1 MFANGVSER
10 AHSNLGVFSCSI
22 TKGNFWASQLKPTF
36 LSHSSSSLSKVLVE
50 DLFGEAAKER
60 EVEKIANKLPEAKT
74 CKSFDTFEIL
84 AKFAGTRS
92 LTGLV
97 SPLKEVGQ
105 YIISTLTD
113 EKHLSFGM
121 SHF

>member
-1 MFANGVSER
+1 MFLNVCKTVCLKEPIQILEFFPVRLRKAIFWF
-10 AHSNLGVFSCSI
+10 HNLSQHFFSRD
-22 TKGNFWASQLKPTF
+22 
-36 LSHSSSSLSKVLVE
+36 SSSLSKVLVE

-97 SPLKEVGQ
+97 SPLKEVGVNFS
-105 YIISTLTD
+105 ITS
-113 EKHLSFGM
+113 GN
-121 SHF
+121 

>member
-36 LSHSSSSLSKVLVE
+36 PSHNSSSLSKVLVE

-74 CKSFDTFEIL
+74 SKSFDTFEIL

-97 SPLKEVGQ
+97 SPLKEVGLNFS
-105 YIISTLTD
+105 ISSA
-113 EKHLSFGM
+113 H
-121 SHF
+121 